1 MRILYG
7 DAMTDGPT
15 PAMRQYYS
23 VKARYPDAVLFFRM
37 GDFYETFG
45 EDAGVVARELDI
57 TLTARGKDK
66 NGDRMP
72 LAGVPHHAADGYIA
86 RLVGRGYKVVIC
98 DQVEDPKTAKGVVK
112 REVTRVITPGT
123 LIDSSMLGSAGAHY
137 LMAVAPDRKEIFGL
151 AFLDVSTGEF
161 FVSSGSAE
169 RDYADIVSETARYRP
184 SEAIVPESLA
194 NALPGRLEGL
204 GVTVSRYRDDAFD
217 FDTAYERLCEQF
229 GTATLDGYGCAG
241 MTGAVAAAGAALRYA
256 QETQHS
262 SLSHITGLSTRIP
275 SGNMV
280 LDAITLR
287 NLEITTGIQGVGD
300 GNTLLAALDVTA
312 TSMGSRTMRSFLIS
326 PLIEK
331 EAIEGRL
338 DAVEWLVDH
347 ALDRQTLRATL
358 GAFADIERI
367 AGRIAYGNAGPRDL
381 ATLQES
387 LEAIPDVK
395 ALFSG
400 EVPELVHEALDAM
413 SDHASVRE
421 LVGRAIVD
429 EPPARAVAGGMIR
442 EGFNGKLD
450 ELRHLATSGKDWIVE
465 FQQQERER
473 TGIKSLK
480 VGYNRVFGYYIEVT
494 RPNLHLVPP
503 EYERRQTTANGERYT
518 IPDLKEKEAMIA
530 TAEERLGAL
539 EAEIYAEL
547 IRTLAADVPGL
558 QATARA
564 VGLLDV
570 YAALAEV
577 AARYSYSRPVIEE
590 SGRTIIRD
598 GRHPVVE
605 RHLPVPFVP
614 NDTDL
619 DSAGDQITI
628 ITGANMAGKS
638 TYMRAVALCCIMA
651 QMGSFVPARHATVG
665 VVDRVFTRVGAFDD
679 LASGQSTFMVE
690 MLELANILN
699 NATPQS
705 LVILDEIGRGTSTLD
720 GCAIARAVVEFLHGK
735 AVSGPRTLFATH
747 FHDLID
753 LEGSLKRVKNFHFA
767 VKDTGEDVVFLRKI
781 IPGATDKSYGVHVAH
796 LAGIPKK
803 VTDRAMTLLK
813 EASVRENSGGPRAPR
828 YTQMLLVD
836 PGEGIMEENPAVR
849 ELAALN
855 PDEMTPIEALNTLCR
870 LKRLANGEDG
880 GR

>member
-1 MRILYG
+1 
-7 DAMTDGPT
+7 MTDGPT

-23 VKARYPDAVLFFRM
+23 AKARYPDAILFFRM

-57 TLTARGKDK
+57 TLTARGRDK

-72 LAGVPHHAADGYIA
+72 LAGVPHHAADAYIA
-86 RLVGRGYKVVIC
+86 RLVAKGYKVVIC

-112 REVTRVITPGT
+112 RDVTRVITPGT
-123 LIDSSMLGSAGAHY
+123 LIDSSMLASAGAHY
-137 LMAVAPDRKEIFGL
+137 LMAVAPDRKETFGL

-161 FVSSGSAE
+161 FVSSGSGE
-169 RDYADIVSETARYRP
+169 RDYAEIVSETVRYRP
-184 SEAIVPESLA
+184 TEAIVPESLA
-194 NALPGRLEGL
+194 DGLPDRLEAL

-217 FDTAYERLCEQF
+217 LDAAYERLCKQF

-241 MTGAVAAAGAALRYA
+241 MPGAIAAAGAALRYA
-256 QETQHS
+256 QDTQQS
-262 SLSHITGLSTRIP
+262 PLSHITGLSTRVP
-275 SGNMV
+275 SGNMA

-287 NLEITTGIQGVGD
+287 NLEITAGIRGEGD
-300 GNTLLAALDVTA
+300 ANTLLSALDATE
-312 TSMGSRTMRSFLIS
+312 TSMGSRTMRSFLIA
-326 PLIEK
+326 PLLGK
-331 EAIEGRL
+331 EAIEARL
-338 DAVEWLVDH
+338 DAVEWFFEH
-347 ALDRQTLRATL
+347 ALERQALRATL
-358 GAFADIERI
+358 GDFADIERI

-381 ATLQES
+381 ATLRDS
-387 LEAIPDVK
+387 LSTIPDVK
-395 ALFSG
+395 AL
-400 EVPELVHEALDAM
+400 VPPDAPTLVREALAAM
-413 SDHASVRE
+413 SDHARVVD

-429 EPPARAVAGGMIR
+429 DPPARAQAGGMIR
-442 EGFNGKLD
+442 EGFNAKLD
-450 ELRHLATSGKDWIVE
+450 ELRHLATTGKDWIAE

-494 RPNLHLVPP
+494 KPNLHLVPP

-518 IPDLKEKEAMIA
+518 IPDLREKEAMIA

-547 IRTLAADVPGL
+547 IRTLAAEVAGL

-577 AARYSYSRPVIEE
+577 AARYGYTRPVIEE
-590 SGRTIIRD
+590 SGRIIIRD

-605 RHLPVPFVP
+605 RHLPAPFVP
-614 NDTDL
+614 NDTEL
-619 DSAGDQITI
+619 DSAGDQIMI

-651 QMGSFVPARHATVG
+651 QMGSFVPARHATIG
-665 VVDRVFTRVGAFDD
+665 IVDRVFTRVGAFDD
-679 LASGQSTFMVE
+679 LALGQSTFMVE

-699 NATPQS
+699 NMTPKS

-720 GCAIARAVVEFLHGK
+720 GCSIARAVVEFLHGK
-735 AVSGPRTLFATH
+735 AVAGPRTLFATH

-767 VKDTGEDVVFLRKI
+767 VKDTGTDVVFLRKI
-781 IPGATDKSYGVHVAH
+781 IPGATDRSYGIHVAH
-796 LAGIPKK
+796 LAGVPKK
-803 VTDRAMTLLK
+803 VTDRAMELLK
-813 EASVRENSGGPRAPR
+813 EASTRGLPAGVRAPR

-836 PGEGIMEENPAVR
+836 PGEGVVEENPAVR
-849 ELAALN
+849 ELKTMN
-855 PDEMTPIEALNTLCR
+855 PNEMTPIEALNALCR
-870 LKRLANGEDG
+870 LQKLANGE
-880 GR
+880 RTER

>member
-1 MRILYG
+1 
-7 DAMTDGPT
+7 MTDGPT

-23 VKARYPDAVLFFRM
+23 VKARYPDAVIFFRM
-37 GDFYETFG
+37 GDFFETFG

-72 LAGVPHHAADGYIA
+72 LAGVPHHAVDGYIA
-86 RLVGRGYKVVIC
+86 RLVAKGYKVVIC

-137 LMAVAPDRKEIFGL
+137 LMAVAPDRKDAFGL

-161 FVSSGSAE
+161 FVSSGSGG
-169 RDYADIVSETARYRP
+169 RDYAEIVSEVVRHRP

-194 NALPGRLEGL
+194 DALPARLEAL

-217 FDTAYERLCEQF
+217 IDAAYERLCGQF

-241 MTGAVAAAGAALRYA
+241 MPGAIAAAGAALRYA
-256 QETQHS
+256 QETQQS
-262 SLSHITGLSTRIP
+262 PLSHISGLSTRVP
-275 SGNMV
+275 SGNMA

-287 NLEITTGIQGVGD
+287 NLEITAGIRGEGD
-300 GNTLLAALDVTA
+300 ANTLLAALDATE
-312 TSMGSRTMRSFLIS
+312 TSMGSRTMRSFLIA
-326 PLIEK
+326 PLLGK
-331 EAIEGRL
+331 DAIEARL
-338 DAVEWLVDH
+338 DAVEWFFEH
-347 ALDRQTLRATL
+347 ALERQALRATL
-358 GAFADIERI
+358 GDFADIERI

-381 ATLQES
+381 ATLRES

-395 ALFSG
+395 ELFPADAPAL
-400 EVPELVHEALDAM
+400 VREALAAM
-413 SDHASVRE
+413 SDHAHAVD
-421 LVGRAIVD
+421 LIGRAIVD
-429 EPPARAVAGGMIR
+429 DPPARAVAGGMIR
-442 EGFNGKLD
+442 EGFNAKLD
-450 ELRHLATSGKDWIVE
+450 EFRHLATTGKDWIAE

-494 RPNLHLVPP
+494 RPNLSLVPP

-518 IPDLKEKEAMIA
+518 IPDLREKEAMIA
-530 TAEERLGAL
+530 TAEERLTAL

-547 IRTLAADVPGL
+547 VRTLTAEVAGL

-570 YAALAEV
+570 YAALAEI
-577 AARYSYSRPVIEE
+577 AARYGYTRPVIEE
-590 SGRTIIRD
+590 SGRIVIRD

-614 NDTDL
+614 NDTEL
-619 DSAGDQITI
+619 DSAGDQIMI

-665 VVDRVFTRVGAFDD
+665 IVDRVFTRVGAFDD

-699 NATPQS
+699 NATARS

-720 GCAIARAVVEFLHGK
+720 GCSIARAVVEFLHGK
-735 AVSGPRTLFATH
+735 AVAGPRTLFATH
-747 FHDLID
+747 FHDLVD

-767 VKDTGEDVVFLRKI
+767 VKDTGTDVVFLRKI
-781 IPGATDKSYGVHVAH
+781 IPGATDRSYGVHVAH

-803 VTDRAMTLLK
+803 VTDRAMELLK
-813 EASVRENSGGPRAPR
+813 EASTRELPAGVRAPR

-836 PGEGIMEENPAVR
+836 PGEGVVEENPAVR
-849 ELAALN
+849 ELKTMN
-855 PDEMTPIEALNTLCR
+855 PNEMTPIEALNTLCR
-870 LKRLANGEDG
+870 LQRLANGE
-880 GR
+880 RSER

>member
-1 MRILYG
+1 
-7 DAMTDGPT
+7 MTDGPT

-23 VKARYPDAVLFFRM
+23 VKARYPDAILFFRM

-57 TLTARGKDK
+57 TLTARGRDK

-86 RLVGRGYKVVIC
+86 RLVGKGYKVVIC
-98 DQVEDPKTAKGVVK
+98 DQIEDPKTAKGVVK
-112 REVTRVITPGT
+112 RDVTRVITPGT

-137 LMAVAPDRKEIFGL
+137 LMAIAPDRKDTFGL

-161 FVSSGSAE
+161 FVSSGSGAH
-169 RDYADIVSETARYRP
+169 DCADIVSEVVRYRP

-194 NALPGRLEGL
+194 GALPARLENL
-204 GVTVSRYRDDAFD
+204 GVTVSRYRDDSFDPGAAF
-217 FDTAYERLCEQF
+217 ECLCGQF
-229 GTATLDGYGCAG
+229 GTATLDGYGCAD
-241 MTGAVAAAGAALRYA
+241 MAGAIAAAGAALRYA
-256 QETQHS
+256 QETQQS
-262 SLSHITGLSTRIP
+262 PLAHITGLATRVP
-275 SGNMV
+275 SDNMV

-287 NLEITTGIQGVGD
+287 NLEITTGIRGEGD
-300 GNTLLAALDVTA
+300 GNTLLAALDVTE
-312 TSMGSRTMRSFLIS
+312 TSMGSRTMRSFLIG
-326 PLIEK
+326 PLVRK
-331 EAIEGRL
+331 AAIEERL
-338 DAVEWLVDH
+338 DAVEWFVDH
-347 ALDRQTLRATL
+347 ALDRQALRAAL
-358 GAFADIERI
+358 GDFADIERI
-367 AGRIAYGNAGPRDL
+367 AGRIAYGNAGPGDLSTLRD
-381 ATLQES
+381 S
-387 LEAIPDVK
+387 LRAIPDVK

-400 EVPELVHEALDAM
+400 DAPALIREALDAM
-413 SDHASVRE
+413 SDHTRVTD
-421 LVGRAIVD
+421 LVDRAIVD
-429 EPPARAVAGGMIR
+429 DPPALAKSGGMIR
-442 EGFNGKLD
+442 EGFNAKLD
-450 ELRHLATSGKDWIVE
+450 ELRHLATTGKDWIAE

-494 RPNLHLVPP
+494 KPNLHLVPP

-518 IPDLKEKEAMIA
+518 IPDLREKEALIA
-530 TAEERLGAL
+530 TAEERLTAL

-547 IRTLAADVPGL
+547 IRTLAEDVPGL

-570 YAALAEV
+570 YAALAEN
-577 AARYSYSRPVIEE
+577 AARYGYSRPVIEE
-590 SGRTIIRD
+590 SGRIIIRD

-619 DSAGDQITI
+619 DASDDQIMI

-665 VVDRVFTRVGAFDD
+665 LVDRVFTRVGAFDD

-735 AVSGPRTLFATH
+735 AVVGPRTLFATH

-753 LEGSLKRVKNFHFA
+753 LEDSLKRVKNFHFA
-767 VKDTGEDVVFLRKI
+767 VKDTGNEVVFLRKI

-803 VTDRAMTLLK
+803 VTDRAMAILK
-813 EASVRENSGGPRAPR
+813 EEAAREPSGGPRAPR

-836 PGEGIMEENPAVR
+836 TGEGVVEENPAVR
-849 ELAALN
+849 ELKNLN
-855 PDEMTPIEALNTLCR
+855 PNEMTPVDALNTLCR
-870 LKRLANGEDG
+870 LQRLANGEDG
-880 GR
+880 ER

>member
-1 MRILYG
+1 
-7 DAMTDGPT
+7 MTDGPT

-23 VKARYPDAVLFFRM
+23 VKNRYPDAIIFFRM

-57 TLTARGKDK
+57 TLTARGKDRK
-66 NGDRMP
+66 GDRMP

-86 RLVGRGYKVVIC
+86 RLVGKGYKVVIC

-494 RPNLHLVPP
+494 RPNLPLVPP

-518 IPDLKEKEAMIA
+518 IPDLREKEALIA
-530 TAEERLGAL
+530 TAEERLSAL

-547 IRTLAADVPGL
+547 VRTLAAEVPGL

-570 YAALAEV
+570 YSALAEV
-577 AARYSYSRPVIEE
+577 AARYGYSRPAIEE
-590 SGRTIIRD
+590 SGRIVIRD

-614 NDTDL
+614 NDTEL
-619 DSAGDQITI
+619 DSAGDQIMI

>member
-1 MRILYG
+1 
-7 DAMTDGPT
+7 MTDGPT

-23 VKARYPDAVLFFRM
+23 VKTRYPDAILFFRM

-86 RLVGRGYKVVIC
+86 RLVGKGYKVVIC
-98 DQVEDPKTAKGVVK
+98 DQIEDPKTAKGVVK
-112 REVTRVITPGT
+112 RDVTRVITPGT
-123 LIDSSMLGSAGAHY
+123 LIDSSMLGSAGARY
-137 LMAVAPDRKEIFGL
+137 LMAIAPDRKDTYGL

-161 FVSSGSAE
+161 FVSAGSAG
-169 RDYADIVSETARYRP
+169 RDYADIVSEAVRYRP
-184 SEAIVPESLA
+184 TEVIVPESLDDG
-194 NALPGRLEGL
+194 LPGRLESL

-217 FDTAYERLCEQF
+217 PDTACERLCGQF

-241 MTGAVAAAGAALRYA
+241 IAGAVAAAGAALCYA
-256 QETQHS
+256 QETQRS
-262 SLSHITGLSTRIP
+262 PLSHITGLATRIP
-275 SGNMV
+275 SGNMI

-287 NLEITTGIQGVGD
+287 NLEITTGIRGEGD
-300 GNTLLAALDVTA
+300 GSTLLAALDVTE
-312 TSMGSRTMRSFLIS
+312 TSMGSRTMRSFVIG
-326 PLIEK
+326 PLVRKETIE
-331 EAIEGRL
+331 ARL
-338 DAVEWLVDH
+338 DAVAWLIDH
-347 ALDRQTLRATL
+347 SIERQALRATL
-358 GAFADIERI
+358 GDFADIERI

-381 ATLQES
+381 ATLKES

-395 ALFSG
+395 ALFAG
-400 EVPELVHEALDAM
+400 DVPELIREALDTM
-413 SDHASVRE
+413 GDHASVID

-429 EPPARAVAGGMIR
+429 DPPALAKSGGMIR
-442 EGFNGKLD
+442 EGFDAKLD
-450 ELRHLATSGKDWIVE
+450 ELRHLATTGKDWIVE

-480 VGYNRVFGYYIEVT
+480 VAYNRVFGYYIEVT

-518 IPDLKEKEAMIA
+518 IPDLREKEAMIA

-539 EAEIYAEL
+539 EAEIYTEL
-547 IRTLAADVPGL
+547 VRTLAEEVTGL

-577 AARYSYSRPVIEE
+577 AARYGYSRPVIEE
-590 SGRTIIRD
+590 SGRIVIRD

-619 DSAGDQITI
+619 DSAGDQIMI

-665 VVDRVFTRVGAFDD
+665 IVDRVFTRVGAFDD

-699 NATPQS
+699 NATARS

-720 GCAIARAVVEFLHGK
+720 GCAIARSVVEFLHGK
-735 AVSGPRTLFATH
+735 VSAGPRTLFATH

-753 LEGSLKRVKNFHFA
+753 LEGAQKRVKNFHFA
-767 VKDTGEDVVFLRKI
+767 VRDTGEDVVFLRKI
-781 IPGATDKSYGVHVAH
+781 IPGATDRSYGVHVAH
-796 LAGIPKK
+796 LAGVPKK
-803 VTDRAMTLLK
+803 VTDRAMELLK
-813 EASVRENSGGPRAPR
+813 EASTREIPAGPRAPR

-836 PGEGIMEENPAVR
+836 SGERAVAENPAVG
-849 ELAALN
+849 ELKRLN

-870 LKRLANGEDG
+870 LRKMANGERCD
-880 GR
+880 R

>member
-1 MRILYG
+1 
-7 DAMTDGPT
+7 MTDGPT
-15 PAMRQYYS
+15 PAMRQYYA
-23 VKARYPDAVLFFRM
+23 VKNRYPDAILFFRM

-57 TLTARGKDK
+57 TLTARGKDR

-86 RLVGRGYKVVIC
+86 RLVGKGYKVVIC
-98 DQVEDPKTAKGVVK
+98 DQVEDPKTAKGIVK
-112 REVTRVITPGT
+112 RDVTRVITPGT
-123 LIDSSMLGSAGAHY
+123 LIDSSMLGSAGARY
-137 LMAVAPDRKEIFGL
+137 LMAVAPDRKDTFGL

-161 FVSSGSAE
+161 FVSAGSGGC
-169 RDYADIVSETARYRP
+169 DYAEIISEAVRYRP
-184 SEAIVPESLA
+184 SEAILPESFEGG
-194 NALPGRLEGL
+194 LPRRFEAV

-241 MTGAVAAAGAALRYA
+241 MAGAVAAAGAALCYA
-256 QETQHS
+256 QETQQS
-262 SLSHITGLSTRIP
+262 PLPHITGLSTRVP

-287 NLEITTGIQGVGD
+287 NLEITTGIRGEGD
-300 GNTLLAALDVTA
+300 GSTLLAALDVTE
-312 TSMGSRTMRSFLIS
+312 TPMGSRTMRSFLVG
-326 PLIEK
+326 PLVRK
-331 EAIEGRL
+331 AAIEERL
-338 DAVEWLVDH
+338 DAVEWLLGRTVE
-347 ALDRQTLRATL
+347 RQALRAAL
-358 GAFADIERI
+358 GDFADIERI

-381 ATLQES
+381 ATLKES
-387 LEAIPDVK
+387 LCAVPGVK
-395 ALFSG
+395 ALFPG
-400 EVPELVHEALDAM
+400 EVPALVRETLDAM
-413 SDHASVRE
+413 SDHASVTD

-429 EPPARAVAGGMIR
+429 DAPALARSGGMIR
-442 EGFNGKLD
+442 EGFNAKLD
-450 ELRHLATSGKDWIVE
+450 ELRHLATTGKDWIAE

-473 TGIKSLK
+473 TGIRSLK
-480 VGYNRVFGYYIEVT
+480 VAYNRVFGYYIEVT
-494 RPNLHLVPP
+494 KPNLHLVPP

-518 IPDLKEKEAMIA
+518 IPDLREKEALIA

-547 IRTLAADVPGL
+547 VRTLAAEVPDL

-570 YAALAEV
+570 YSALAEV
-577 AARYSYSRPVIEE
+577 AARYGYSRPVIEE
-590 SGRTIIRD
+590 SGRVIIRD

-614 NDTDL
+614 NDTEL
-619 DSAGDQITI
+619 DAAGDQIMI

-651 QMGSFVPARHATVG
+651 QMGSFVPARHAAIG
-665 VVDRVFTRVGAFDD
+665 IVDRVFTRVGAFDD

-720 GCAIARAVVEFLHGK
+720 GSAIARAVVEFLHGK
-735 AVSGPRTLFATH
+735 AVVGPRTLFATH

-753 LEGSLKRVKNFHFA
+753 LEGSLAWVKNFHFA
-767 VKDTGEDVVFLRKI
+767 VKDTGTDVVFLRKI
-781 IPGATDKSYGVHVAH
+781 IPGATDRSYGVHVAQ
-796 LAGIPKK
+796 LAGVPKK
-803 VTDRAMTLLK
+803 VTDRARQLMK
-813 EASVRENSGGPRAPR
+813 EASARQLPDGRQAPL
-828 YTQMLLVD
+828 YTQMLLID
-836 PGEGIMEENPAVR
+836 PGEGVVEENPAIK
-849 ELAALN
+849 ELRALN
-855 PDEMTPIEALNTLCR
+855 PNEMTPIEALNTLCR
-870 LKRLANGEDG
+870 LQRLANGEDEE
-880 GR
+880 R

>member
-1 MRILYG
+1 
-7 DAMTDGPT
+7 MTDGPT

-23 VKARYPDAVLFFRM
+23 AKAQYPDAVIFFRM
-37 GDFYETFG
+37 GDFFETFG

-86 RLVGRGYKVVIC
+86 RLVARGYKVVIC

-123 LIDSSMLGSAGAHY
+123 LIDSSMLASAGAHY
-137 LMAVAPDRKEIFGL
+137 LMAVAPDRKETFGL

-161 FVSSGSAE
+161 FVSSGSGG
-169 RDYADIVSETARYRP
+169 RDYADLVSEVVRYRP
-184 SEAIVPESLA
+184 TEAIVPESLA
-194 NALPGRLEGL
+194 GALPARLEAL
-204 GVTVSRYRDDAFD
+204 GVTVSRYRDDAFETD
-217 FDTAYERLCEQF
+217 AAYEHLRGQF

-241 MTGAVAAAGAALRYA
+241 IPGAIAAAGAALLYA
-256 QETQHS
+256 QETQQS
-262 SLSHITGLSTRIP
+262 PLSHISGLATRVP
-275 SGNMV
+275 SGNMA

-287 NLEITTGIQGVGD
+287 NLEITAGIRGEGD
-300 GNTLLAALDVTA
+300 ATTLLAALDVTE
-312 TSMGSRTMRSFLIS
+312 TSMGSRTMRSFLIA
-326 PLIEK
+326 PLLGK
-331 EAIEGRL
+331 EAIEARL
-338 DAVEWLVDH
+338 DAVEWFVLH
-347 ALDRQTLRATL
+347 AIERQALRATL
-358 GAFADIERI
+358 GDFADIERI

-381 ATLQES
+381 ATLGDS
-387 LEAIPDVK
+387 LAAVPDVK
-395 ALFSG
+395 ELFGADAPAL
-400 EVPELVHEALDAM
+400 VREALDAM
-413 SDHASVRE
+413 SDHAAVVD
-421 LVGRAIVD
+421 LIGRAIVD

-442 EGFNGKLD
+442 EGFNAKLD
-450 ELRHLATSGKDWIVE
+450 ELRHLATSGKDWIAE

-494 RPNLHLVPP
+494 RPNLSLVPP

-518 IPDLKEKEAMIA
+518 IPELREKEAMIA
-530 TAEERLGAL
+530 TAEERLTAL

-547 IRTLAADVPGL
+547 VRTLAAEVAAL

-577 AARYSYSRPVIEE
+577 AARYGYTRPVIEE
-590 SGRTIIRD
+590 NGRIVIRD

-614 NDTDL
+614 NDTEL
-619 DSAGDQITI
+619 DSAGDQIMI

-665 VVDRVFTRVGAFDD
+665 IVDRVFTRVGAFDD

-699 NATPQS
+699 NATARS

-720 GCAIARAVVEFLHGK
+720 GCSIARAVVEFLHGK
-735 AVSGPRTLFATH
+735 AVAGPRTLFATH
-747 FHDLID
+747 FHDLVD
-753 LEGSLKRVKNFHFA
+753 LEGTLKRVKNFHFA
-767 VKDTGEDVVFLRKI
+767 VKDTGTDVVFLRKI
-781 IPGATDKSYGVHVAH
+781 IPGATDRSYGVHVAH

-803 VTDRAMTLLK
+803 VTDRAMELLK
-813 EASVRENSGGPRAPR
+813 EASTRELPAGVRAPR

-836 PGEGIMEENPAVR
+836 PGEGVVEENPAVG
-849 ELAALN
+849 ELKRLN
-855 PDEMTPIEALNTLCR
+855 PDEMTPIEALNALCR
-870 LKRLANGEDG
+870 LQRLANGE
-880 GR
+880 RER

>member
-1 MRILYG
+1 
-7 DAMTDGPT
+7 MTDGPT

-23 VKARYPDAVLFFRM
+23 VKNRYPDAIIFFRM

-57 TLTARGKDK
+57 TLTARGKDRK
-66 NGDRMP
+66 GDRMP

-123 LIDSSMLGSAGAHY
+123 LIDSSMLGSAGARY
-137 LMAVAPDRKEIFGL
+137 LMAVAPDRKDTFGL

-161 FVSSGSAE
+161 FVSAGSGGRE
-169 RDYADIVSETARYRP
+169 YADVVSEAVRYRP
-184 SEAIVPESLA
+184 SEAILPEALDEGLA
-194 NALPGRLEGL
+194 GRLESI

-217 FDTAYERLCEQF
+217 PDAACRLLCEQF
-229 GTATLDGYGCAG
+229 GTATLDGYGCAQ
-241 MTGAVAAAGAALRYA
+241 MTGAVAAAGAALHYA
-256 QETQHS
+256 RETQQS
-262 SLSHITGLSTRIP
+262 PLPHITGLSTRVP
-275 SGNMV
+275 SGTMV

-287 NLEITTGIQGVGD
+287 NLEITTGIRGEGD
-300 GNTLLAALDVTA
+300 RSTLLAALDVTE
-312 TSMGSRTMRSFLIS
+312 TSMGSRTMRSFLVA
-326 PLIEK
+326 PLVRK
-331 EAIEGRL
+331 AAIEERL
-338 DAVEWLVDH
+338 DAVEWLIGHTVE
-347 ALDRQTLRATL
+347 RQALRAAL
-358 GAFADIERI
+358 GDFADIERI

-381 ATLQES
+381 ATLKES
-387 LEAIPDVK
+387 LCAIPELKSLLSGDLP
-395 ALFSG
+395 ALVS
-400 EVPELVHEALDAM
+400 EALDAM
-413 SDHASVRE
+413 SDHASVRD

-442 EGFNGKLD
+442 DGFNAKLD
-450 ELRHLATSGKDWIVE
+450 ELRHLATSGKDWIAE

-494 RPNLHLVPP
+494 RPNLALVPP

-547 IRTLAADVPGL
+547 VRTLAADVPDL

-570 YAALAEV
+570 YSALAEV
-577 AARYSYSRPVIEE
+577 AAWYGYSRPTIEE
-590 SGRTIIRD
+590 SGRIVIRD

-619 DSAGDQITI
+619 DAAGDQITI

-665 VVDRVFTRVGAFDD
+665 IVDRVFTRVGAFDD

-699 NATPQS
+699 NATPKS

-747 FHDLID
+747 FHDLVD

-767 VKDTGEDVVFLRKI
+767 VKDTGTDVVFLRKI

-803 VTDRAMTLLK
+803 VTDRAMALLK
-813 EASVRENSGGPRAPR
+813 EASVRENPGGPRAPR

-836 PGEGIMEENPAVR
+836 PGEGVVEENPAVR

-855 PDEMTPIEALNTLCR
+855 PDEMTPIEALNALSW
-870 LKRLANGEDG
+870 LKRLANGGE
-880 GR
+880 R

>member
-1 MRILYG
+1 
-7 DAMTDGPT
+7 MTDGPT

-57 TLTARGKDK
+57 TLTARGRDR

-86 RLVGRGYKVVIC
+86 RLVNKGYKVVIC

-112 REVTRVITPGT
+112 RDVTRVITPGT

-137 LMAVAPDRKEIFGL
+137 LMAVAPDRKETFGL

-161 FVSSGSAE
+161 FVSAVSGGRE
-169 RDYADIVSETARYRP
+169 YAGIVSEVVKYRP
-184 SEAIVPESLA
+184 AEAIVPESLEDG
-194 NALPGRLEGL
+194 LPGRLEAL

-217 FDTAYERLCEQF
+217 IEAGHGRLCEQF

-241 MTGAVAAAGAALRYA
+241 MAGAIAAAGAALRYA

-262 SLSHITGLSTRIP
+262 SLAHITGLATRVP
-275 SGNMV
+275 SEHMV

-287 NLEITTGIQGVGD
+287 NLEITAGIRGVGD
-300 GNTLLAALDVTA
+300 GSTLLAALDVTE
-312 TSMGSRTMRSFLIS
+312 TSMGSRTMRSFLIG
-326 PLIEK
+326 PLVRK
-331 EAIEGRL
+331 AAIEERL
-338 DAVEWLVDH
+338 DAVEWFLDH
-347 ALDRQTLRATL
+347 ALDRQALRETL
-358 GAFADIERI
+358 GDFADIERI

-381 ATLQES
+381 ATLRES
-387 LEAIPDVK
+387 LEAIPGVK
-395 ALFSG
+395 ALF
-400 EVPELVHEALDAM
+400 PRDAPALVRESLDAIG
-413 SDHASVRE
+413 DHAPVRD

-429 EPPARAVAGGMIR
+429 DPPALAKSGGMIR
-442 EGFNGKLD
+442 EGFNEKLD

-494 RPNLHLVPP
+494 RPNLSLVPP

-518 IPDLKEKEAMIA
+518 IPDLREKEAMIA
-530 TAEERLGAL
+530 TAEERLEAL

-547 IRTLAADVPGL
+547 IRTLAAEVPGL

-577 AARYSYSRPVIEE
+577 AARYGYSRPAIEE
-590 SGRTIIRD
+590 SGRIVIRD

-619 DSAGDQITI
+619 DSGGDQIMI

-665 VVDRVFTRVGAFDD
+665 IVDRVFTRVGAFDD

-699 NATPQS
+699 NATAQS

-720 GCAIARAVVEFLHGK
+720 GCSIARAVVEFLHGR
-735 AVSGPRTLFATH
+735 AVAGPRTLFATH

-753 LEGSLKRVKNFHFA
+753 LEGSQKRVKNFHFA
-767 VKDTGEDVVFLRKI
+767 VKDTGQDVVFLRKI
-781 IPGATDKSYGVHVAH
+781 IPGATDRSYGVHVAH

-803 VTDRAMTLLK
+803 VTDRAMELLK
-813 EASVRENSGGPRAPR
+813 EASMREYSGGPRAPR

-836 PGEGIMEENPAVR
+836 PGEGVAAENPAVR
-849 ELAALN
+849 ELKDLN
-855 PDEMTPIEALNTLCR
+855 PDEMTPIEALNALCR
-870 LKRLANGEDG
+870 LRRLANGE
-880 GR
+880 GREP

>member
-1 MRILYG
+1 
-7 DAMTDGPT
+7 MTDGPT

-23 VKARYPDAVLFFRM
+23 VKARYPDAVIFFRM
-37 GDFYETFG
+37 GDFFETFG

-86 RLVGRGYKVVIC
+86 RLVGKGYKVVIC

-123 LIDSSMLGSAGAHY
+123 LIDSAMLGSAGAHY
-137 LMAVAPDRKEIFGL
+137 LMAIAPDRKDTFGL

-161 FVSSGSAE
+161 FVSSGSGGRE
-169 RDYADIVSETARYRP
+169 YADIVSETVRYRP
-184 SEAIVPESLA
+184 TEVIVPESLA
-194 NALPGRLEGL
+194 DVLPDRLEAL
-204 GVTVSRYRDDAFD
+204 GVTVSRYRDDAFG
-217 FDTAYERLCEQF
+217 FDAAYEHLCEQF

-262 SLSHITGLSTRIP
+262 PLSHISGLATRNP

-287 NLEITTGIQGVGD
+287 NLEITTGIKGVGD
-300 GNTLLAALDVTA
+300 ENTLLATLDVTE
-312 TSMGSRTMRSFLIS
+312 TSMGSRTIRSFLIS
-326 PLIEK
+326 PLLGK
-331 EAIEGRL
+331 EAIEKRL
-338 DAVEWLVDH
+338 DAVEWLVNH
-347 ALDRQTLRATL
+347 ALDRQALRAAL
-358 GAFADIERI
+358 GDFADIERI

-381 ATLQES
+381 ATLKES
-387 LEAIPDVK
+387 LCAIPEVRSLLSEDVP
-395 ALFSG
+395 ALVG
-400 EVPELVHEALDAM
+400 EALDAM
-413 SDHASVRE
+413 SDHASVRD

-442 EGFNGKLD
+442 EGFNAKLD
-450 ELRHLATSGKDWIVE
+450 ELRHLATSGKDWIAE

-480 VGYNRVFGYYIEVT
+480 VGYNRIFGYYIEVT

-530 TAEERLGAL
+530 TAEERLTAL
-539 EAEIYAEL
+539 EAEVYAEL
-547 IRTLAADVPGL
+547 VRTLAADVPDL

-570 YAALAEV
+570 YSALAEV
-577 AARYSYSRPVIEE
+577 AARYGYSRPTIEE
-590 SGRTIIRD
+590 SGRIIIRD

-619 DSAGDQITI
+619 DAAGDQITI

-665 VVDRVFTRVGAFDD
+665 IVDRVFTRVGAFDD

-699 NATPQS
+699 NATPRS

-747 FHDLID
+747 FHDLVD

-767 VKDTGEDVVFLRKI
+767 VKDTGTDVVFLRKI

-813 EASVRENSGGPRAPR
+813 EASVRENPGGPRAPR

-836 PGEGIMEENPAVR
+836 PGEGVAEENPAVK
-849 ELAALN
+849 ELTALN
-855 PDEMTPIEALNTLCR
+855 PDEMTPIEALNALCR
-870 LKRLANGEDG
+870 LKRLASGDG
-880 GR
+880 GEQ

>member
-1 MRILYG
+1 
-7 DAMTDGPT
+7 MTDGPT

-23 VKARYPDAVLFFRM
+23 VKARYPDAVIFFRM
-37 GDFYETFG
+37 GDFFETFG

-72 LAGVPHHAADGYIA
+72 LAGVPYHAVDGYIA
-86 RLVGRGYKVVIC
+86 RLVGKGYKVVIC

-123 LIDSSMLGSAGAHY
+123 LIDSAMLGSAGAHY
-137 LMAVAPDRKEIFGL
+137 LMAVAPDRKDTFGL

-161 FVSSGSAE
+161 FVSSGSGE
-169 RDYADIVSETARYRP
+169 REYADIISETVRYRP
-184 SEAIVPESLA
+184 TEVIVPESLA
-194 NALPGRLEGL
+194 DALPGRLEAL
-204 GVTVSRYRDDAFD
+204 GVTVSRYRDDAFA
-217 FDTAYERLCEQF
+217 FDAASEHLCEQF

-241 MTGAVAAAGAALRYA
+241 MTGGVAAAGAALRYA

-262 SLSHITGLSTRIP
+262 PLSHISGLATRNP

-287 NLEITTGIQGVGD
+287 NLEITTGIKGLAD
-300 GNTLLAALDVTA
+300 ENTLLATLDVTE
-312 TSMGSRTMRSFLIS
+312 TSMGSRTMRSLLIS
-326 PLIEK
+326 PLLEK
-331 EAIEGRL
+331 EAIEKRL
-338 DAVEWLVDH
+338 DAVEWLTSH
-347 ALDRQTLRATL
+347 ALDRQALRRAL
-358 GAFADIERI
+358 GDFADIERI

-381 ATLQES
+381 ATLKES
-387 LEAIPDVK
+387 LCAIPELKSLLSGDLP
-395 ALFSG
+395 ALVS
-400 EVPELVHEALDAM
+400 EALDAM
-413 SDHASVRE
+413 SDHASVRD

-429 EPPARAVAGGMIR
+429 EPPARAVTGGMIR
-442 EGFNGKLD
+442 DGFNAKLD
-450 ELRHLATSGKDWIVE
+450 ELRHLATSGKDWIAE

-480 VGYNRVFGYYIEVT
+480 VGYNRIFGYYIEVT
-494 RPNLHLVPP
+494 RPNLALVPP

-547 IRTLAADVPGL
+547 VRTLAADVPDL
-558 QATARA
+558 QTTARA

-570 YAALAEV
+570 YSALAEV
-577 AARYSYSRPVIEE
+577 AARYGYSRPTIEE
-590 SGRTIIRD
+590 SGRIVIRD

-619 DSAGDQITI
+619 DAAGDQITI

-665 VVDRVFTRVGAFDD
+665 IVDRVFTRVGAFDD

-699 NATPQS
+699 NATPKS

-747 FHDLID
+747 FHDLVD

-767 VKDTGEDVVFLRKI
+767 VKDTGTDVVFLRKI

-803 VTDRAMTLLK
+803 VTDRAMALLK
-813 EASVRENSGGPRAPR
+813 EASVRENPGGPRAPR

-836 PGEGIMEENPAVR
+836 PGEGVDEENPAVR

-855 PDEMTPIEALNTLCR
+855 PDEMTPIEALNALCR
-870 LKRLANGEDG
+870 LKRLANGDG
-880 GR
+880 GER

>member
-1 MRILYG
+1 
-7 DAMTDGPT
+7 MTDGPT

-86 RLVGRGYKVVIC
+86 RLVGKGYKVVIC

>member
-1 MRILYG
+1 
-7 DAMTDGPT
+7 MTDGPT

-23 VKARYPDAVLFFRM
+23 AKARYPDAILFFRM

-57 TLTARGKDK
+57 TLTARGRDK

-72 LAGVPHHAADGYIA
+72 LAGVPHHAAEGYIA

-98 DQVEDPKTAKGVVK
+98 DQVEDPKTAKGIVK
-112 REVTRVITPGT
+112 RDVTRVITPGT
-123 LIDSSMLGSAGAHY
+123 LIDSSMLASAGAHY
-137 LMAVAPDRKEIFGL
+137 LMAVAPDRRETFGL

-161 FVSSGSAE
+161 FVSSGGGG
-169 RDYADIVSETARYRP
+169 RDYAEIVSETVRYRP
-184 SEAIVPESLA
+184 SEVIVPESLA
-194 NALPGRLEGL
+194 DGLPTRLEAL
-204 GVTVSRYRDDAFD
+204 GVTVSRYRDDAFEVD
-217 FDTAYERLCEQF
+217 AACEQLCRQF
-229 GTATLDGYGCAG
+229 GTTTLDGYGCAG
-241 MTGAVAAAGAALRYA
+241 MPGAIAAAGAALRYA
-256 QETQHS
+256 QDTQQS
-262 SLSHITGLSTRIP
+262 PLSHISGLSTRVP
-275 SGNMV
+275 SGNMA

-287 NLEITTGIQGVGD
+287 NLEITAPIQGVGD
-300 GNTLLAALDVTA
+300 ANTLLAALDATE
-312 TSMGSRTMRSFLIS
+312 TSMGSRTMRSFLIA
-326 PLIEK
+326 PLLGK
-331 EAIEGRL
+331 AAIEARL
-338 DAVEWLVDH
+338 DAVEWFFEH
-347 ALDRQTLRATL
+347 ALERQALRATL
-358 GAFADIERI
+358 GDFADTERI

-381 ATLQES
+381 ATLRDS
-387 LEAIPDVK
+387 LCTIPDAK
-395 ALFSG
+395 SLIPPSAPAL
-400 EVPELVHEALDAM
+400 VREALAAM
-413 SDHASVRE
+413 SDHAHVVD

-429 EPPARAVAGGMIR
+429 DPPARALAGGMIR
-442 EGFNGKLD
+442 EGFNAKLD
-450 ELRHLATSGKDWIVE
+450 ELRHLATSGKDWIAE

-518 IPDLKEKEAMIA
+518 IPDLREKEAMIA

-539 EAEIYAEL
+539 EAEIYTEL
-547 IRTLAADVPGL
+547 VRTLTAEVAGL

-577 AARYSYSRPVIEE
+577 AARYGYTRPVIEE
-590 SGRTIIRD
+590 SGRIVIRD

-614 NDTDL
+614 NDTEL
-619 DSAGDQITI
+619 DSAGDQIMI

-665 VVDRVFTRVGAFDD
+665 IVDRVFTRVGAFDD

-699 NATPQS
+699 NATAQS

-720 GCAIARAVVEFLHGK
+720 GCSIARAVVEFLHGK
-735 AVSGPRTLFATH
+735 AAAGPRTLFATH

-767 VKDTGEDVVFLRKI
+767 VKDTGQDVVFLRKI
-781 IPGATDKSYGVHVAH
+781 IPGATDRSYGVHVAH

-803 VTDRAMTLLK
+803 VTDRAMELLK
-813 EASVRENSGGPRAPR
+813 EASTREFPAGVRAPR

-836 PGEGIMEENPAVR
+836 PGEGVVEENPAVR
-849 ELAALN
+849 ELKEMN
-855 PDEMTPIEALNTLCR
+855 PNEMTPIEALNALNR
-870 LKRLANGEDG
+870 LQRIANGE
-880 GR
+880 RSER

>member
-1 MRILYG
+1 
-7 DAMTDGPT
+7 MTDGPT

-23 VKARYPDAVLFFRM
+23 AKARYPDAILFFRM

-57 TLTARGKDK
+57 TLTARGRDK

-72 LAGVPHHAADGYIA
+72 LAGVPHHAAEGYIA

-98 DQVEDPKTAKGVVK
+98 DQVEDPKTAKGIVK
-112 REVTRVITPGT
+112 RDVTRVITPGT
-123 LIDSSMLGSAGAHY
+123 LIDSSMLASAGAHY
-137 LMAVAPDRKEIFGL
+137 LMAVAPDRRETFGL

-161 FVSSGSAE
+161 FVSSGGGGCNYAE
-169 RDYADIVSETARYRP
+169 IVSETVRYRP
-184 SEAIVPESLA
+184 SEVIVPESLA
-194 NALPGRLEGL
+194 DGLPTRLEAL
-204 GVTVSRYRDDAFD
+204 GVTVSRYRDDAFEVD
-217 FDTAYERLCEQF
+217 AACEQLCKQF
-229 GTATLDGYGCAG
+229 GTTTLDGYGCAG
-241 MTGAVAAAGAALRYA
+241 MPGAIAAAGAALRYA
-256 QETQHS
+256 QDTQQS
-262 SLSHITGLSTRIP
+262 PLSHISGLSTRVP
-275 SGNMV
+275 SGNMA

-287 NLEITTGIQGVGD
+287 NLEITAPIQGVGD
-300 GNTLLAALDVTA
+300 ANTLLAALDATE
-312 TSMGSRTMRSFLIS
+312 TSMGSRTMRSFLIA
-326 PLIEK
+326 PLLGK
-331 EAIEGRL
+331 AAIEARL
-338 DAVEWLVDH
+338 DAVEWFFEH
-347 ALDRQTLRATL
+347 ALERQALRATL
-358 GAFADIERI
+358 GDFADTERI

-381 ATLQES
+381 ATLRDS
-387 LEAIPDVK
+387 LCTIPDAK
-395 ALFSG
+395 SLIPPSAPAL
-400 EVPELVHEALDAM
+400 VREALAAM
-413 SDHASVRE
+413 SDHAHVVD

-429 EPPARAVAGGMIR
+429 DPPARALAGGMIR
-442 EGFNGKLD
+442 EGFNAKLD
-450 ELRHLATSGKDWIVE
+450 ELRHLATSGKDWIAE

-518 IPDLKEKEAMIA
+518 IPDLREKEAMIA

-539 EAEIYAEL
+539 EAEIYTEL
-547 IRTLAADVPGL
+547 VRTLTAEVAGL

-577 AARYSYSRPVIEE
+577 AARYGYTRPVIEE
-590 SGRTIIRD
+590 SGRIVIRD

-614 NDTDL
+614 NDTEL
-619 DSAGDQITI
+619 DSAGDQIMI

-665 VVDRVFTRVGAFDD
+665 IVDRVFTRVGAFDD

-699 NATPQS
+699 NATAQS

-720 GCAIARAVVEFLHGK
+720 GCSIARAVVEFLHGK
-735 AVSGPRTLFATH
+735 AVAGPRTLFATH

-767 VKDTGEDVVFLRKI
+767 VKDTGADVVFLRKI
-781 IPGATDKSYGVHVAH
+781 IPGATDRSYGVHVAH

-803 VTDRAMTLLK
+803 VTDRAMELLK
-813 EASVRENSGGPRAPR
+813 EASTREFPAGVRAPR

-836 PGEGIMEENPAVR
+836 PGEGVVEENPAVR
-849 ELAALN
+849 ELKEMN
-855 PDEMTPIEALNTLCR
+855 PNEMTPIEALNALNR
-870 LKRLANGEDG
+870 LQRIANGE
-880 GR
+880 RSER